1 MLIIFLFGL
10 VGMILL
16 RTLRKDYIPLG
27 EEDESEVCT
36 FRIYKQAL
44 GMLKENKSKSPSS
57 IYLKQGITD
66 ESGWKVLH
74 REVFRPPNKLAIF
87 SAVLGSNCFT
97 LLSLFYFSVTLA
109 LATINRISPFTSFS
123 FSSFFI
129 NLFALPSPF
138 PNRRG
143 AMLTA
148 FIMWHTFFTSIIA
161 GYTSGSF
168 YAKNKGFP
176 IPSLCSPHA
185 PSSFTQLTLLSFRN
199 ICRRKIDQSFS
210 FHNVFIPASILVLN
224 SSDQHHR
231 PFLWCPFLCPYL
243 LLCLFFFLFFNYPST
258 TN

>member
-87 SAVLGSNCFT
+87 SAVLGTGFQ
-97 LLSLFYFSVTLA
+97 LFY
-109 LATINRISPFTSFS
+109 
-123 FSSFFI
+123 SSLIVLLLGYF
-129 NLFALPSPF
+129 
-138 PNRRG
+138 G
-143 AMLTA
+143 AR
-148 FIMWHTFFTSIIA
+148 
-161 GYTSGSF
+161 Y
-168 YAKNKGFP
+168 Y
-176 IPSLCSPHA
+176 
-185 PSSFTQLTLLSFRN
+185 
-199 ICRRKIDQSFS
+199 QSYFS
-210 FHNVFIPASILVLN
+210 FHF
-224 SSDQHHR
+224 
-231 PFLWCPFLCPYL
+231 
-243 LLCLFFFLFFNYPST
+243 FFFLFLLH
-258 TN
+258 